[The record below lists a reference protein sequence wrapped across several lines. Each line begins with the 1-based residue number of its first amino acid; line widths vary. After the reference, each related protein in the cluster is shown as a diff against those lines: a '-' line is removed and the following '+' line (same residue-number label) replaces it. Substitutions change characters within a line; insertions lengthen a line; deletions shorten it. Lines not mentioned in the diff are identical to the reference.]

1 MTELQMSLIAIGG
14 TIVAGV
20 IFYNKWQEY
29 KAKKS
34 VEQAFSSEHAD
45 VLMQA
50 GAAVAQADDAPRSTR
65 HEPSFAEVPPKSVT
79 TEHSESDAAIAE
91 QEETSSV
98 AQEKELPVDA
108 LIDCNIPLMFDGLVQ
123 GEKILPVLQSL
134 QHIGYKPVHFI
145 GRRQDEDW
153 EEIQSG
159 YAYSAL
165 QAGVQ
170 LASRANAL
178 NELEYSELVMRLRA
192 VADTLGAELDVPD
205 MPEVIQVARE
215 LHRFIV
221 DHDAQLGINVHTNGA
236 PWAVSSLLSILDKQG
251 FDMHPDG
258 RFIMPDGDGGSLF
271 SLSINVA
278 PVAETTPRLTLLLSV
293 PCVAPLRD
301 GFGAMVICA
310 KSLAGKLDGTVVDDG
325 NNALSD
331 EAIAGI
337 ADQVFAFYDDMQ
349 AAEIP
354 AGSNRAQRLFY

>member
-14 TIVAGV
+14 TIVVGV
-20 IFYNKWQEY
+20 ISYNKWQEY

-34 VEQAFSSEHAD
+34 VEQAFTSEHAD

-50 GAAVAQADDAPRSTR
+50 ADAPAVDSAAPAR
-65 HEPSFAEVPPKSVT
+65 HEPRFSGVSTQTAANLHAE
-79 TEHSESDAAIAE
+79 EGAATGEGDELA
-91 QEETSSV
+91 SS
-98 AQEKELPVDA
+98 AQKKELPVDA
-108 LIDCNIPLMFDGLVQ
+108 LIDCNIPLMLDGVVQ
-123 GEKILPVLQSL
+123 GAKILPILQSL
-134 QHIGYKPVHFI
+134 QHIGYKPVNFI
-145 GRRQDEDW
+145 GRRQDENW

-159 YAYSAL
+159 CVYSAL

-170 LASRANAL
+170 LASRSNAL
-178 NELEYSELVMRLRA
+178 NELEYSELVMRLRE

-205 MPEVIQVARE
+205 MPEVVDAARE

-236 PWAVSSLLSILDKQG
+236 PWDVGSLLALLGRQG

-271 SLSINVA
+271 SLSTNA
-278 PVAETTPRLTLLLSV
+278 SPAAESTPRLTLLLSV

-301 GFGAMVICA
+301 GFGAMVASA
-310 KSLAGKLDGTVVDDG
+310 KTLAEKLDGTVVDDG

-331 EAIAGI
+331 EAIASI
-337 ADQVFAFYDDMQ
+337 AGQVHAFYDDMQ

-354 AGSNRAQRLFY
+354 AGSTRAQRLFY

>member
-1 MTELQMSLIAIGG
+1 MTDLQMSLIAIGG
-14 TIVAGV
+14 TIVVGV
-20 IFYNKWQEY
+20 ISYNKWQEY
-29 KAKKS
+29 KARKS

-50 GAAVAQADDAPRSTR
+50 ALAPAADGATAAR
-65 HEPSFAEVPPKSVT
+65 HEPSFSAESAQSAT
-79 TEHSESDAAIAE
+79 NLHSADRAATGE
-91 QEETSSV
+91 QQKAAV
-98 AQEKELPVDA
+98 QEKALPVDA
-108 LIDCNIPLMFDGLVQ
+108 LIDCNIPLMFDGVVQ

-145 GRRQDEDW
+145 GRRQEDTW

-159 YAYSAL
+159 RVYSAL

-170 LASRANAL
+170 LASRSNAL
-178 NELEYSELVMRLRA
+178 NELEYSELVMRLRE

-205 MPEVIQVARE
+205 MPEVVHAARE

-236 PWAVSSLLSILDKQG
+236 PWAVGSIVAILDKQG

-271 SLSINVA
+271 SLSTNA
-278 PVAETTPRLTLLLSV
+278 SPAAESTPRLTLLLSV

-301 GFGAMVICA
+301 GFGAMVACA
-310 KSLAGKLDGTVVDDG
+310 RSLAGKLEGTVVDDG

-331 EAIAGI
+331 DAIAGI
-337 ADQVFAFYDDMQ
+337 AAQVCAFYDDMQ

-354 AGSNRAQRLFY
+354 AGSTRAQRLFY

>member
-14 TIVAGV
+14 TIVVGV
-20 IFYNKWQEY
+20 ISYNKWQEY

-34 VEQAFSSEHAD
+34 VEQAFTSEHAD

-50 GAAVAQADDAPRSTR
+50 ADAPAADFSAPAR
-65 HEPSFAEVPPKSVT
+65 HEPSFSDVSTPAATNLHTEEGAAEDKTPASPV
-79 TEHSESDAAIAE
+79 
-91 QEETSSV
+91 
-98 AQEKELPVDA
+98 QEKELPIDA
-108 LIDCNIPLMFDGLVQ
+108 LIDCNIPLMLDGEVQ

-145 GRRQDEDW
+145 GRRRDETW
-153 EEIQSG
+153 GEIQSG
-159 YAYSAL
+159 CVYSAL

-170 LASRANAL
+170 LASRSNAL
-178 NELEYSELVMRLRA
+178 NELEYSELVMRLRE

-205 MPEVIQVARE
+205 MPEVVHAARE
-215 LHRFIV
+215 LHRFII

-236 PWAVSSLLSILDKQG
+236 PWDVSSLLAILGRQG

-258 RFIMPDGDGGSLF
+258 RFMMPDGDGGSLF
-271 SLSINVA
+271 SLSTNA
-278 PVAETTPRLTLLLSV
+278 SPAAESTPRLTLLLSV

-301 GFGAMVICA
+301 GFGTMVACA
-310 KSLAGKLDGTVVDDG
+310 KTLAGKLDGTVVDDG

-331 EAIAGI
+331 EAIASI
-337 ADQVFAFYDDMQ
+337 AGQVYAFYDDMQ

-354 AGSNRAQRLFY
+354 AGSTRAQRLFY

>member
-14 TIVAGV
+14 TIVVGV
-20 IFYNKWQEY
+20 ISYNKWQEH

-34 VEQAFSSEHAD
+34 VEQAFTSEHAD

-50 GAAVAQADDAPRSTR
+50 ADAPTADSAAPAR
-65 HEPSFAEVPPKSVT
+65 HEPSFSDVSAQAATNLHTEEGAAEDRELASPV
-79 TEHSESDAAIAE
+79 
-91 QEETSSV
+91 
-98 AQEKELPVDA
+98 QEKELPVDT
-108 LIDCNIPLMFDGLVQ
+108 LIDCNIPLMLDGVVQ

-145 GRRQDEDW
+145 GRRQDETW

-159 YAYSAL
+159 CVYSAL

-170 LASRANAL
+170 LASRSNAL
-178 NELEYSELVMRLRA
+178 NELEYSELVMRLRE

-205 MPEVIQVARE
+205 MPEVVHAARE

-236 PWAVSSLLSILDKQG
+236 PWDVSSLLAILGRQG
-251 FDMHPDG
+251 FEMHPDG
-258 RFIMPDGDGGSLF
+258 RFMMPDGDGGSLF
-271 SLSINVA
+271 SLSTNA
-278 PVAETTPRLTLLLSV
+278 SPAAESTPRLTLLLSV

-301 GFGAMVICA
+301 GFGAMVACA
-310 KSLAGKLDGTVVDDG
+310 KSLAGKLDGMVVDDG
-325 NNALSD
+325 NNTLSD

-337 ADQVFAFYDDMQ
+337 AGQVYAFYDDMQ
-349 AAEIP
+349 TAEIP
-354 AGSNRAQRLFY
+354 AGSTRAQRLFY

>member
-1 MTELQMSLIAIGG
+1 MTDLQMSLIAIGG
-14 TIVAGV
+14 TIVVGV
-20 IFYNKWQEY
+20 ISYNKWQEH
-29 KAKKS
+29 KARKS
-34 VEQAFSSEHAD
+34 VEQAFSSEHED

-50 GAAVAQADDAPRSTR
+50 ALAPAADGAAAAR
-65 HEPSFAEVPPKSVT
+65 HEPSFSAVSAQAATNLPTEEGAAEGGKL
-79 TEHSESDAAIAE
+79 A
-91 QEETSSV
+91 SS
-98 AQEKELPVDA
+98 AQEKELPVDE
-108 LIDCNIPLMFDGLVQ
+108 LIDCNIPLLFDGVVQ

-145 GRRQDEDW
+145 GRRQEETW
-153 EEIQSG
+153 EEIQPG
-159 YAYSAL
+159 CVYSAL

-170 LASRANAL
+170 LASRSNAL
-178 NELEYSELVMRLRA
+178 NELEYSELVMRLRE

-205 MPEVIQVARE
+205 MPEVIQAARE

-236 PWAVSSLLSILDKQG
+236 PWAVGSLLAILDKQG

-258 RFIMPDGDGGSLF
+258 RFMMPDGDGGSLF
-271 SLSINVA
+271 SLSTNVSPA
-278 PVAETTPRLTLLLSV
+278 ADNTPRLTLLLSV

-301 GFGAMVICA
+301 GFGAMVECA
-310 KSLAGKLDGTVVDDG
+310 KSLAGKLEGTVVDDG

-337 ADQVFAFYDDMQ
+337 AGQVYAFYDDMQ

-354 AGSNRAQRLFY
+354 AGSTRAQRLFY

>member
-14 TIVAGV
+14 TIVIGV
-20 IFYNKWQEY
+20 ISYNKWQEY

-45 VLMQA
+45 VLMQS
-50 GAAVAQADDAPRSTR
+50 AAAPITDAAASER
-65 HEPSFAEVPPKSVT
+65 HEPSFSEVPT
-79 TEHSESDAAIAE
+79 QTATNRHSEDGAATGDDE
-91 QEETSSV
+91 QAISRV
-98 AQEKELPVDA
+98 QAKELPIDA
-108 LIDCNIPLMFDGLVQ
+108 LIDCNIPLVLDGVVQ
-123 GEKILPVLQSL
+123 GGKILPVLQSL

-145 GRRQDEDW
+145 GRRQDETW
-153 EEIQSG
+153 EEIQS
-159 YAYSAL
+159 ACVYSAL

-170 LASRANAL
+170 LASRSNAL
-178 NELEYSELVMRLRA
+178 NELEYSELVMRLRE

-205 MPEVIQVARE
+205 MPEVTQAARE

-236 PWAVSSLLSILDKQG
+236 PWDVSSLLAILDKQG

-258 RFIMPDGDGGSLF
+258 RFMMPDGDGGSLF
-271 SLSINVA
+271 SLSTNVSPA
-278 PVAETTPRLTLLLSV
+278 ADNTPRLTLLLSV

-301 GFGAMVICA
+301 GFGAMVACA

-331 EAIAGI
+331 ESIAGI
-337 ADQVFAFYDDMQ
+337 AGQVYAFYDDMQ

-354 AGSNRAQRLFY
+354 AGSTRAQRLFY